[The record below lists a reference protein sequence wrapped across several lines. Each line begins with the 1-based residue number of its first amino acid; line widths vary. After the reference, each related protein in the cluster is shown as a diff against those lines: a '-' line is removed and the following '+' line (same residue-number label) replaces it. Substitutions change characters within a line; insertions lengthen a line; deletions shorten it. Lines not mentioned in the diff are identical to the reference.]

1 MDPYSV
7 SLVRRTPKQD
17 DPPSFEEVGPIP
29 APSGLSWSDLLNQE
43 NEATVSCVA
52 DGLPESVKEAIR
64 HQISDMVFDPD
75 SGGFVAVEPPSL
87 ELWIWRDGVLVPGSG
102 PIVGY
107 QFQGGGQEGIT
118 LTFNVRGPEY
128 LLRFAYASTDLDY
141 RNVDQHAI
149 AADLVDQWQALDW
162 GHMGIDTSGVV
173 PSGQTRTRFYP
184 RGDNVFQRLV
194 ELGEVRGGFD
204 WWIDSARALQLA
216 GQKGDDRSGQVTL
229 DRRNVTSPNLHVSLA
244 AGSIASVALAL
255 NTDDEN
261 PLAAEEEN
269 PDLLASAGRLGWVE
283 SFDGVTEQG
292 TLDDYAERLLGDRD
306 GPLVGAQPEAI
317 PVAGADAMSF
327 EAGDRIE
334 MAFDPGV
341 GLVVFRRRVLAKRV
355 TVSDDGNET
364 IGVEFV

>member
-1 MDPYSV
+1 
-7 SLVRRTPKQD
+7 
-17 DPPSFEEVGPIP
+17 
-29 APSGLSWSDLLNQE
+29 DLLNQE

-75 SGGFVAVEPPSL
+75 SGGFVAVAPPSL

-107 QFQGGGQEGIT
+107 QFQGGSEQGIT

-128 LLRFAYASTDLDY
+128 YLRYMYAAADLIY
-141 RNVDQHAI
+141 TAKDQYAI
-149 AADLVDQWQALDW
+149 AADLVDQWQALPY
-162 GHMGIDTSGVV
+162 GHVGIATAQVGTSGR
-173 PSGQTRTRFYP
+173 TRDRFYP
-184 RGDNVFQRLV
+184 RGDNIFERLT

-216 GQKGDDRSGQVTL
+216 GQKGDDRTGQVTL

-244 AGSIASVALAL
+244 AGSIASVTLAL

-292 TLDDYAERLLGDRD
+292 TLDDYAERLLRDRD

-334 MAFDPGV
+334 MAFDPGI

>member
-1 MDPYSV
+1 
-7 SLVRRTPKQD
+7 
-17 DPPSFEEVGPIP
+17 
-29 APSGLSWSDLLNQE
+29 
-43 NEATVSCVA
+43 
-52 DGLPESVKEAIR
+52 
-64 HQISDMVFDPD
+64 
-75 SGGFVAVEPPSL
+75 
-87 ELWIWRDGVLVPGSG
+87 
-102 PIVGY
+102 
-107 QFQGGGQEGIT
+107 
-118 LTFNVRGPEY
+118 RGPEY

-141 RNVDQHAI
+141 RNVDQHTI
-149 AADLVDQWQALDW
+149 AADLIDQWQALDW

-216 GQKGDDRSGQVTL
+216 GQKGDDRTGQVTL

-327 EAGDRIE
+327 EAGDRVE

-341 GLVVFRRRVLAKRV
+341 GLVVVRRRVLAKRG
-355 TVSDDGNET
+355 TVSEDGNET
-364 IGVEFV
+364 DGVEVGRHVGASSKIPPRRSRTFAAAGRSTRSRATPTRSPTCSPEASSATLSERRASRASPAALSTCPTSPSRSRSRPAASSASSDTSAAGAAR